1 MKKKNKNKTQK
12 ITVRD
17 YIKAVKK
24 ADREIQ
30 LARQPGWQRTTSVHK
45 SKKAYDRKNNKNYL
59 KDEE

>member
-30 LARQPGWQRTTSVHK
+30 LGMHPGWQRTTTVHR